1 MLMIAQ
7 RPSSQTL
14 WKRGGAAADL
24 RDLLLDA
31 RAGLDR
37 NADMLLGKRVR
48 EAGLGRLRG
57 GRIGGRRSGGR
68 GRVRRIEALP
78 LRALGRSGRR
88 GGARNLVGLRSL
100 RLRGLRSLSR
110 CRCQAGGS
118 QGNRPCNQFHLH
130 PGDLGWGL
138 EHRDGAPLNWAAYR
152 RRFSLSQAP
161 VPQELK
167 GRIAAP
173 IAAAMTEEE
182 VLKEFRDA
190 DALLEGH
197 FILSSGLRSPR
208 YLQCARLL
216 MDPARA
222 ERIARALAGRIPEE
236 TRSAIDIV
244 VSPAMG
250 GVIIGHEMGRAL
262 GRPAVFVERP
272 EGRFELRRGF
282 RLDPGAKVLMVE
294 DVVTTGLSS
303 REAIK
308 AIGEAGGEVIAAA
321 SIVDRSGGSVDLGVP
336 YTSLIRIDVPT
347 YEADSLPP
355 ELEAIPAIKPG
366 SRAAA

>member
-1 MLMIAQ
+1 
-7 RPSSQTL
+7 
-14 WKRGGAAADL
+14 
-24 RDLLLDA
+24 
-31 RAGLDR
+31 
-37 NADMLLGKRVR
+37 
-48 EAGLGRLRG
+48 
-57 GRIGGRRSGGR
+57 
-68 GRVRRIEALP
+68 
-78 LRALGRSGRR
+78 
-88 GGARNLVGLRSL
+88 
-100 RLRGLRSLSR
+100 
-110 CRCQAGGS
+110 
-118 QGNRPCNQFHLH
+118 
-130 PGDLGWGL
+130 
-138 EHRDGAPLNWAAYR
+138 
-152 RRFSLSQAP
+152 
-161 VPQELK
+161 
-167 GRIAAP
+167 
-173 IAAAMTEEE
+173 MTEDE
-182 VLKEFRDA
+182 VLAEFRAA

-222 ERIARALAGRIPEE
+222 ERIARALAARLPDE
-236 TRSAIDIV
+236 TRNAVDIV

-272 EGRFELRRGF
+272 EGVFELRRGF
-282 RLDPGAKVLMVE
+282 RLDPGARVLMVE

-308 AIGEAGGEVIAAA
+308 SIEAAGGKVIAAA
-321 SIVDRSGGSVDLGVP
+321 SIVDRSGGTVDLGVP

-347 YEADSLPP
+347 YEADALPP